1 MHKKWFVQKTNP
13 EYVSYLSSASSV
25 SPALAQVLIN
35 RGIKTPEAVKCF
47 LECSP
52 SDLSDPFSLEGME
65 AVIEA
70 IDSALEA
77 GTKVLVHGDY
87 DCDGITATAIMVEAL
102 RAYGLQVASFIPNRF
117 DHGYGFNLA
126 GLEAAKEAGAGLVVT
141 VDCGI
146 TSFEAASAA
155 AAEGIALVVTDHHE
169 PHVPEGATEPLM
181 PEAQAVINPKLWP
194 RDEHNPALSGAG
206 LAFRVA
212 QALDIRRP
220 GLLDSS
226 SYFDLAAL
234 GTLADS
240 VPLRGENRIIV
251 REGTKR
257 IISRDRLGIAAL
269 MDAAGLSPAQ
279 LKSGRLQFTLVPR
292 INAVGRL
299 ADATKALE
307 LMLATSPGQAA
318 TLAHELNEYNNERKK
333 IEEQV
338 FLEAVEDV
346 EKAAVDPVIVL
357 AREGWHE
364 GVVGI
369 VASKLVDRYA
379 RPAIVLSI
387 KGDRAKGSARSVP
400 GFDMYAAL
408 CACASHLKAFGG
420 HKQAAGMTVG
430 LPELQAFRDAMA
442 LEAQTLS
449 SEPEQTLSIDAA
461 ISLGDVSFSLVEEL
475 GRLEPFGLG
484 NPEPVLGAKGL
495 EILNARIVGRGHLKM
510 RLRSNST
517 SMDAIGFNMG
527 DFLDTV
533 EGTKTIDAAFAAT
546 INVWEDRR
554 TLQLN
559 LKDLRKSEGAT

>member
-1 MHKKWFVQKTNP
+1 MHRKWFVQKTNP

-35 RGIKTPEAVKCF
+35 RGIKTPEAVKSF

-52 SDLSDPFSLEGME
+52 SDLCDPFSLEGME
-65 AVIEA
+65 AVADA

-102 RAYGLQVASFIPNRF
+102 RAYGLDVAYFIPNRF
-117 DHGYGFNLA
+117 DHGYGFNMSGLA
-126 GLEAAKEAGAGLVVT
+126 CAKEAGAGLIVT

-155 AAEGIALVVTDHHE
+155 ASDGITLVITDHHE
-169 PHVPEGATEPLM
+169 PHVPEGATSPML
-181 PEAQAVINPKLWP
+181 PEARAVINPKLWP
-194 RDEHNPALSGAG
+194 RDEHNPAMSGAG
-206 LAFRVA
+206 VAFRVA

-220 GLLDSS
+220 GRLDTSRW
-226 SYFDLAAL
+226 FDLAAL

-240 VPLRGENRIIV
+240 VSLRGANRIIV
-251 REGTKR
+251 REGTKK

-269 MDAAGLSPAQ
+269 MDASGLSPDRIKA
-279 LKSGRLQFTLVPR
+279 GRFQFTLVPR
-292 INAVGRL
+292 INAAGRL
-299 ADATKALE
+299 ADASRALE
-307 LMLATSPGQAA
+307 LMLATSPGSAA
-318 TLAHELNEYNNERKK
+318 ALAHELNECNSERRK
-333 IEEQV
+333 IEDQV

-346 EKAAVDPVIVL
+346 EKQGAAPVIVI

-400 GFDMYAAL
+400 GFDLHAAL
-408 CACASHLKAFGG
+408 CACAGHLKAFGG
-420 HKQAAGMTVG
+420 HKQAAGLTVKMS
-430 LPELQAFRDAMA
+430 ELQAFRDALAEETRA
-442 LEAQTLS
+442 LAG
-449 SEPEQTLSIDAA
+449 EPEQTLAIDAA
-461 ISLGDVSFSLVEEL
+461 VNLGDVSFSLVEEL

-495 EILNARIVGRGHLKM
+495 EILNARVVGRGHLKM
-510 RLRSNST
+510 RLKSNST
-517 SMDAIGFNMG
+517 YMDAIGFNMG
-527 DFLDTV
+527 GLLDTV
-533 EGTKTIDAAFAAT
+533 EDTLAIDAAFAAT
-546 INVWEDRR
+546 INVWEERR
-554 TLQLN
+554 SLQLN
-559 LKDLRKSEGAT
+559 LKALRVSEGD

>member
-1 MHKKWFVQKTNP
+1 MHRKWFVQKTNP
-13 EYVSYLSSASSV
+13 EYVSYLSSATSV

-35 RGIKTPEAVKCF
+35 RGIKTPEAVKSF

-52 SDLSDPFSLEGME
+52 SDLLDPFSLDGME
-65 AVIEA
+65 AVVDA

-102 RAYGLQVASFIPNRF
+102 RAYGLQVEYFIPNRF

-126 GLEAAKEAGAGLVVT
+126 GLEIAKDKGAGLVVT

-155 AAEGIALVVTDHHE
+155 AADGIALVVTDHHE
-169 PHVPEGATEPLM
+169 PHIPEGATEPLM
-181 PEAQAVINPKLWP
+181 PEARAVINPKLWP

-220 GLLDSS
+220 GRLDSS

-240 VPLRGENRIIV
+240 VSLKGDNRIIV

-257 IISRDRLGIAAL
+257 IISRHRLGIAAL
-269 MDAAGLSPAQ
+269 MDAAGLSPDQ
-279 LKSGRLQFTLVPR
+279 LKAGRLQFTLVPR

-299 ADATKALE
+299 ADATRALE

-318 TLAHELNEYNNERKK
+318 SLAHELNESNNERKK

-346 EKAAVDPVIVL
+346 EKAAAGPVIVL

-400 GFDMYAAL
+400 GFDMHAAL
-408 CACASHLKAFGG
+408 CACSVHLKTFGG

-430 LPELQAFRDAMA
+430 LPELQAFRDALAQEARA
-442 LEAQTLS
+442 LS
-449 SEPEQTLSIDAA
+449 KEPEQTLSIDAA
-461 ISLGDVSFSLVEEL
+461 VSLGDVSFSLVEEL
-475 GRLEPFGLG
+475 GRLE
-484 NPEPVLGAKGL
+484 LGAKGL
-495 EILNARIVGRGHLKM
+495 EILNARVVGRGHLKM
-510 RLRSNST
+510 RLRNNST
-517 SMDAIGFNMG
+517 YMDAIGFGMG
-527 DFLDTV
+527 GLLDTV
-533 EGTKTIDAAFAAT
+533 EDTLSIDAAFAAT
-546 INVWEDRR
+546 INIWEERR
-554 TLQLN
+554 SLQLN
-559 LKDLRKSEGAT
+559 LKALRVSEEA

>member
-1 MHKKWFVQKTNP
+1 MHRKWFVQKTNP

-35 RGIKTPEAVKCF
+35 RGIKTPEAVKSF

-65 AVIEA
+65 AVVDA
-70 IDSALEA
+70 MDRALEA

-102 RAYGLQVASFIPNRF
+102 RAYGLDVAYFIPNRF
-117 DHGYGFNLA
+117 DHGYGFNMSGLA
-126 GLEAAKEAGAGLVVT
+126 CAKEAGAGLIVT

-155 AAEGIALVVTDHHE
+155 ASDGVDLVITDHHE
-169 PHVPEGATEPLM
+169 PHIPEGATEPML
-181 PEAQAVINPKLWP
+181 PESVAVINPKLWP
-194 RDEHNPALSGAG
+194 RDEHNPAMSGAG
-206 LAFRVA
+206 VAFRVA

-220 GLLDSS
+220 GKLDTSQW
-226 SYFDLAAL
+226 FDLAAL

-240 VPLRGENRIIV
+240 VSLMGDNRIIV

-257 IISRDRLGIAAL
+257 IIARDRLGIAAL
-269 MDAAGLSPAQ
+269 MDAAGLSPDR
-279 LKSGRLQFTLVPR
+279 LRSGRLQFTLVPR

-299 ADATKALE
+299 SDATQALK

-318 TLAHELNEYNNERKK
+318 SLAHELNETNNERKK

-338 FLEAVEDV
+338 YQEAVEIV
-346 EKAAVDPVIVL
+346 ERDGAPPVIVI
-357 AREGWHE
+357 ACEGWHE

-369 VASKLVDRYA
+369 VASKLVDRYS

-400 GFDMYAAL
+400 GFDLHAAL
-408 CACASHLKAFGG
+408 SACSAHLRAFGG
-420 HKQAAGMTVG
+420 HKQAAGLTVNIE
-430 LPELQAFRDAMA
+430 ELDAFKDA
-442 LEAQTLS
+442 LTNETRQLDK
-449 SEPEQTLSIDAA
+449 EPEQTLSIDAA

-475 GRLEPFGLG
+475 ARLEPFGLG

-495 EILNARIVGRGHLKM
+495 EIQNARVVGRGHLKM
-510 RLRSNST
+510 RLKSNSIY
-517 SMDAIGFNMG
+517 MDAIGFNMG
-527 DFLDTV
+527 DLLATV
-533 EGTKTIDAAFAAT
+533 EDTLAIDAAFAAT

-554 TLQLN
+554 NLQLY
-559 LKDLRKSEGAT
+559 LKALRPHNS